1 MKWESGDLRVGMAVL
16 AALLLLVTAILW
28 LTPTLGDRRLP
39 LYTEFARI
47 DGIAE
52 QSPVQLNGYT
62 IGRVDDIEPR
72 LSERDGSLVFRVRMK
87 INWKLGSGEALP
99 IPAGTRARLTPP
111 LMAVGNNLL
120 VGFIVLEPPA
130 HGGGPPLKPGETIP
144 GVRSEAAI
152 DQVQSLATGLAGDV
166 AATLIAARALM
177 DSLGRATSMAQRMA
191 RSTNAELPK
200 LFDNLQRDLAIMD
213 SAMRELRTLTPAA
226 IGGIDSAK
234 AMLSDTRRLVGDM
247 SRMVQR
253 REPQFERVLSNLD
266 TATALLNHFVREVS
280 RRPARAITGVDA
292 PPGLDP
298 VRDRERR
305 AKNCRR
311 GSECAAREDSLAG
324 RAPATPEK
332 NR

>member
-1 MKWESGDLRVGMAVL
+1 MKWESGDLRVGIAVL

-28 LTPTLGDRRLP
+28 LTPTLGDRRQP
-39 LYTEFARI
+39 LYTEFSRI

-52 QSPVQLNGYT
+52 QAPVQLNGFT
-62 IGRVDDIEPR
+62 IGRVDDIQPK

-99 IPAGTRARLTPP
+99 IPVGTRARLTPP

-120 VGFIVLEPPA
+120 VGYIVLEPPA
-130 HGGGPPLKPGETIP
+130 RGGGPPLQPGETIP

-152 DQVQSLATGLAGDV
+152 DQVQALATGLASDVTVTLV
-166 AATLIAARALM
+166 AARTLM

-191 RSTNAELPK
+191 AKTNTELPA

-234 AMLSDTRRLVGDM
+234 VMLSDTRRLVGDM
-247 SRMVQR
+247 SRMVQQ

-280 RRPARAITGVDA
+280 RRPARVVTGVEA

-298 VRDRERR
+298 VRERERR
-305 AKNCRR
+305 AKTCPR
-311 GSECAAREDSLAG
+311 GSACAAREDSLAG
-324 RAPATPEK
+324 RTPSAPEK
-332 NR
+332 N